1 MVMPRKNVYADII
14 VKYLESVAVVLA
26 YKNRYRKERE
36 REKLYLRNNDIDY
49 IDGKRVIKLVQA
61 PQSITDIT
69 HAVQAAGYLKAH
81 RETVGEYLAKLEEKQ
96 VVVKLPKRKL
106 QHNPTQY
113 VLSEIHLVKCLDTL
127 PDTMYDF
134 IAELGTLRRIL
145 YVLDLEA
152 GTRYELPKSTL
163 RQNPFRP

>member
-1 MVMPRKNVYADII
+1 MVIPRKNVYADII
-14 VKYLESVAVVLA
+14 VKHLESVAVVLA
-26 YKNRYRKERE
+26 YKNRYKKEKV
-36 REKLYLRNNDIDY
+36 REKLYLRNNNIDI

-81 RETVGEYLAKLEEKQ
+81 RETVGEYLDELEEKQ

-106 QHNPTQY
+106 QHNSTQY
-113 VLSEIHLVKCLDTL
+113 VLSKGHLAMCLDTL

-134 IAELGTLRRIL
+134 IWELGTLRRIL

-152 GTRYELPKSTL
+152 GTRYALPTNTL
-163 RQNPFRP
+163 RQTAFRP